1 MGNRLI
7 ITDKKDISWFLETLK
22 RSPDETRL
30 QKELEYIKSDFVF
43 EKICKDKVK

>member
-1 MGNRLI
+1 MGNKLL

-43 EKICKDKVK
+43 KKYVKIK